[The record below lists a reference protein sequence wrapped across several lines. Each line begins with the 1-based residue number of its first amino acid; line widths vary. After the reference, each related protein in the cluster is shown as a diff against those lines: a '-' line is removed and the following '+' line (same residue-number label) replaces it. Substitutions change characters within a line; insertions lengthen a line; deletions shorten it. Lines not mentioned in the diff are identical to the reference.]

1 MNIDG
6 NGMEYAVGEYS
17 VELKK
22 ITDEFRLEKI
32 YVPEGWE
39 KKQIKS
45 SDVSRPGLALGG
57 FFDCFDHKRLQLVGN
72 AESEYLGLVA
82 PEERRKAPML
92 AARPIQM
99 VETSHFIYCM
109 VS

>member
-32 YVPEGWE
+32 YVPEGPCDSIL
-39 KKQIKS
+39 K
-45 SDVSRPGLALGG
+45 
-57 FFDCFDHKRLQLVGN
+57 
-72 AESEYLGLVA
+72 
-82 PEERRKAPML
+82 
-92 AARPIQM
+92 
-99 VETSHFIYCM
+99 
-109 VS
+109 